1 MASSQL
7 ALDIAGTPPAP
18 EKWGVVVDEARLY
31 SIGGSPTEWWTA
43 SAAQFHRSGRLRH
56 LTTLIIGGSVEIG
69 PFDREDADFARD
81 HLIANGIRPE
91 LATVR
96 RWTEQPHLPGCRKA
110 APCRLCTPDAT
121 AGARQDGAQR

>member
-1 MASSQL
+1 MTASQL
-7 ALDIAGTPPAP
+7 ALDITGTPPAP
-18 EKWGVVVDEARLY
+18 EKWGIVVDEARLY

-43 SAAQFHRSGRLRH
+43 SAAHFHRNGRLRH

-81 HLIANGIRPE
+81 HLIANGVRPE

-110 APCRLCTPDAT
+110 APCRLCSPAV
-121 AGARQDGAQR
+121 ARTLEPS